1 MQLFLV
7 LSLPLLYCLVIML
20 PWGRAGVPARLTLVA
35 TFLKGVLC
43 FFPGY
48 LVVLLL
54 RAIFGFSYDGFLL
67 YLSLLLRD
75 HFAPV
80 LVGVGAFLIVQRT
93 LAFSGTDEGIFLTTF
108 SFLCGFLA
116 MVNLT
121 DVVREWNVWTG
132 YDLFVL
138 PVLRL
143 ATALLVGLI
152 APGFFRW
159 EGRDG
164 VMFAGAVTGLSLVL
178 AAASFLVRRDLGGW
192 GILVTVVALAAGIN
206 VFALRFP
213 RALRG

>member
-7 LSLPLLYCLVIML
+7 ASLPLFFGLVITL
-20 PWGRAGVPARLTLVA
+20 PWGRAGIPPGLALVS

-48 LVVLLL
+48 LLVLLL
-54 RAIFGFSYDGFLL
+54 RRIFGFAYDGFVL

-75 HFAPV
+75 HFAPI
-80 LVGVGAFLIVQRT
+80 LVGVGAFLVVQRT

-121 DVVREWNVWTG
+121 DLVREWNVWTS

-143 ATALLVGLI
+143 AAVLLVSLI

-159 EGRDG
+159 EGRDAAL
-164 VMFAGAVTGLSLVL
+164 FAAAVTGLSLVL
-178 AAASFLVRRDLGGW
+178 AAASYLLRRDLSLW
-192 GILVTVVALAAGIN
+192 GVLAAVVALAAGIN

-213 RALRG
+213 RAVRG